1 MSQRTNRST
10 LLKSMTLKQLNF
22 VRQYLIH
29 FNATR
34 AALEA
39 GYAKKSAFSIGS
51 DNLRVPKIAEAISL
65 GLENSGLSL
74 DRIKTELGK
83 MVFGIDIKD
92 FAPWL
97 DGSKTLAQLHAAGV
111 DTTHIESF
119 SRTPNQEG
127 ESRSLKMHNK
137 LRAFELLVRVCGMI
151 EDVRRITG
159 GEDIGKNAGPRI
171 KMVFEKL
178 KSPKDIKKS
187 GKSN

>member
-1 MSQRTNRST
+1 MKR
-10 LLKSMTLKQLNF
+10 KLNPRQIKF
-22 VRQYLIH
+22 VQQYLIH

-34 AALEA
+34 AALDS
-39 GYAKKSAFSIGS
+39 GYSKKTAAVIGWE
-51 DNLRVPKIAEAISL
+51 NLQKPKIGEAISR

-83 MVFGIDIKD
+83 MVFGTDIKD

-97 DGSKTLAQLHAAGV
+97 NGSKTLAQLHADGV

-127 ESRSLKMHNK
+127 MSRTLKMHSK

-151 EDVRRITG
+151 EDVRRIKG

>member
-1 MSQRTNRST
+1 MKRKRKLNP
-10 LLKSMTLKQLNF
+10 KQIKF
-22 VRQYLIH
+22 IKQYLIH
-29 FNATR
+29 FNATK

-39 GYAKKSAFSIGS
+39 GYGKRKGKSSAHSIGWE
-51 DNLRVPKIAEAISL
+51 NLHKPAIAEAISR

-83 MVFGIDIKD
+83 MVFGINIKD

-97 DGSKTLAQLHAAGV
+97 DGSKTLAQLHADGV

-119 SRTPNQEG
+119 SRTPNIEG
-127 ESRSLKMHNK
+127 VSRTLKMHSK

-151 EDVRRITG
+151 EDVRRIKG

-178 KSPKDIKKS
+178 KSPKDIKKI
-187 GKSN
+187 GKSD